1 MRCASSRPLLELHLD
16 GELSASESAEIQEHV
31 ENCAVCDGLYRRLE
45 HLQRDIRVQAIRH
58 TAPAQLQQ
66 RIQAALRE
74 AAGSEPQPRRMHWN
88 WMAVAASI
96 LLVIS
101 TGWNIASLR
110 SRDSAARDVLA
121 QEVLSSHL
129 RSLMGT
135 HLLDVPSSDQH
146 TVKPWFN
153 GKLSFSPDVRD
164 FSSQGFRL
172 VGGRIE
178 YIADRPVAALVY
190 QRRQHF
196 INLFTWPSPSSPQSG
211 YGELKRSGYNLVS
224 WTKDG
229 MTCWAVSDLQTG
241 ELEQFAELYK

>member
-1 MRCASSRPLLELHLD
+1 MRCASSRTVLELQLD
-16 GELSASESAEIQEHV
+16 GELSASESAEIQEHI
-31 ENCAVCDGLYRRLE
+31 EYCAPCNELYRRLE
-45 HLQRDIRVQAIRH
+45 HLQSDIRMQATRH
-58 TAPAQLQQ
+58 TVPAHLQH

-74 AAGSEPQPRRMHWN
+74 AAGSEPQPRRMRWN

-101 TGWNIASLR
+101 MAWNIATLR
-110 SRDSAARDVLA
+110 SRDSAARDILA

-153 GKLSFSPDVRD
+153 GKLNFSPDVKD
-164 FSSQGFRL
+164 FASQGFRL
-172 VGGRIE
+172 VGARIE
-178 YIADRPVAALVY
+178 YLDDKPVAALVY

-196 INLFTWPSPSSPQSG
+196 INLFMWPSPSSSQSG
-211 YGELKRSGYNLVS
+211 YSEMKRSGYNLVS
-224 WTKDG
+224 WTEDG
-229 MTCWAVSDLQTG
+229 MTCWAVSDLQTS
-241 ELEQFAELYK
+241 ELEQFADLYQ

>member
-16 GELSASESAEIQEHV
+16 GELSSSESADIQEHI
-31 ENCAVCDGLYRRLE
+31 ESCAFCGGLYQNLE
-45 HLQRDIRVQAIRH
+45 QLQSDIRMPATRH
-58 TAPAQLQQ
+58 TAPAHLQH

-101 TGWNIASLR
+101 MAWNIATLR
-110 SRDSAARDVLA
+110 SRDSAARDILA

-153 GKLSFSPDVRD
+153 GKLSFSPDVKD

-178 YIADRPVAALVY
+178 YIGDRPVAALVY

-196 INLFTWPSPSSPQSG
+196 INLFIWPSPSSSQSG
-211 YGELKRSGYNLVS
+211 YSEMKRSGYNLVS
-224 WTKDG
+224 WTEGG
-229 MTCWAVSDLQTG
+229 MTCWAVSDLQPS
-241 ELEQFAELYK
+241 ELEQFAQLYK